1 MPWRGCRSALFRAVT
16 QYDSSLDAD
25 RRKWS
30 KLKVISPIAVPSP
43 GDSDP
48 VGCGILIYSVY
59 G

>member
-1 MPWRGCRSALFRAVT
+1 MPRWPSVAIPRLD
-16 QYDSSLDAD
+16 YSSLDAD
-25 RRKWS
+25 DRKWS
-30 KLKVISPIAVPSP
+30 KSNVISPIAVPSP